1 MRKKP
6 VVTLLCLLG
15 ALAALATSAGAQTPV
30 PAPTPEA
37 TPRPPDPVLV
47 GAGDIA
53 SCDSGGDEQTAA
65 LLDTIDGTV
74 FTLGDNVYPN
84 GTPKQFME
92 CYDPSWGRHKARTRP
107 APGNHDYRTQGAAG
121 YFGYFGGAAG
131 DPRTGYY
138 AYDLGTWRVLVLN
151 SNCSQVGGCGPG
163 SAQEKWLKQDLAENP
178 RPCTVA
184 MWHHPRY
191 SSGEHGDDTD
201 MRHLWKVL
209 YDADADVVL
218 TGHDHTYERFAPQN
232 PEDRAD
238 PKRGIREFVV
248 GTGGRS
254 HYAFGR
260 IDRESEVRNNTDFG
274 VLKLTLHPG
283 SYDWEFIPVAFG
295 KFHDSGTGTCH

>member
-1 MRKKP
+1 MSKKP
-6 VVTLLCLLG
+6 MVTLWC
-15 ALAALATSAGAQTPV
+15 AFAALATGAARSQTPAAT
-30 PAPTPEA
+30 PATPASPAAQLAPEP

-84 GTPKQFME
+84 GTAKQFLE

-107 APGNHDYRTQGAAG
+107 VPGNHDYRTQGAAG
-121 YFGYFGGAAG
+121 YFGYFGSAAG

-151 SNCSQVGGCGPG
+151 SNCRQIGGCGPG

-201 MRHLWKVL
+201 MRHIWKVL
-209 YDADADVVL
+209 YDADADLVL
-218 TGHDHTYERFAPQN
+218 AGHDHTYERFAPQN
-232 PEDRAD
+232 
-238 PKRGIREFVV
+238 
-248 GTGGRS
+248 
-254 HYAFGR
+254 
-260 IDRESEVRNNTDFG
+260 
-274 VLKLTLHPG
+274 
-283 SYDWEFIPVAFG
+283 
-295 KFHDSGTGTCH
+295 